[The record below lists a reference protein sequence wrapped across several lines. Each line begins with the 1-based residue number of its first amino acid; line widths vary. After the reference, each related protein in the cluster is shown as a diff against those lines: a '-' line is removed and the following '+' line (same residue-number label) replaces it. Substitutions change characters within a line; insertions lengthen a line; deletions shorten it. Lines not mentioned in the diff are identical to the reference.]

1 MALCGDIRR
10 NDNRPVAN
18 CGFAFCWLS
27 TNTAWKDRVYRSTP
41 SCRART
47 IRQAASSFSS
57 LTCNGCFL
65 SGLRSTG
72 PSPNP
77 FSGRFRFAKKS
88 LATSDFY
95 RSALVTMD
103 CRYLNIIETWS
114 KTRSVFGAPHLA
126 RCTYTHSPTLF
137 DPGIARLHTLTSL
150 RRHQGSRSCDQQIK
164 ADMYLVDEL

>member
-1 MALCGDIRR
+1 VSVSCRAESCGVWSSWLGGMALCGDIRR

-77 FSGRFRFAKKS
+77 FSGRFRFVKKS

-103 CRYLNIIETWS
+103 SSCRYLNLIETCPLVENEFCLRGS
-114 KTRSVFGAPHLA
+114 T
-126 RCTYTHSPTLF
+126 
-137 DPGIARLHTLTSL
+137 PGSLHV
-150 RRHQGSRSCDQQIK
+150 H
-164 ADMYLVDEL
+164 A